1 MCGIISE
8 WLRGHLRVPDPTIQR
23 QQVPVKAVSK
33 GIATLPRR
41 FIYIA
46 FRGEDSLCGVPLCV
60 DLSSGGVRPNGRKI
74 SFFAQ
79 TGKRPCVG
87 TKFHREVKIKMPSN
101 AILEQKQ
108 KAVAELAELIK
119 ASVGGVIVNYQG
131 ITVDK
136 DTAMRKALR
145 EAGVKYV
152 VMKNTMTGRACDM
165 VGYGDMKQYLT
176 GMTAIAISEN
186 DPVIA
191 AKILKEYADKIE
203 SFNILAGYVDGAV
216 VDAATVNELANI
228 PNKETLIA
236 KFLGSIQSP
245 LYKFAYAIKA
255 ICDKDGETTEE
266 APAEA

>member
-1 MCGIISE
+1 MSSE
-8 WLRGHLRVPDPTIQR
+8 SI
-23 QQVPVKAVSK
+23 
-33 GIATLPRR
+33 
-41 FIYIA
+41 
-46 FRGEDSLCGVPLCV
+46 
-60 DLSSGGVRPNGRKI
+60 LS
-74 SFFAQ
+74 
-79 TGKRPCVG
+79 
-87 TKFHREVKIKMPSN
+87 
-101 AILEQKQ
+101 QKKQ
-108 KAVAELAELIK
+108 LVADLAEQIK
-119 ASVGGVIVNYQG
+119 NSAAGVVVNYQG

-165 VGYGDMKQYLT
+165 VGYSDMKQYLN
-176 GMTAIAISEN
+176 GMTAIAISEK

-191 AKILKEYADKIE
+191 AKVLKEYADKVE

-216 VDAATVNELANI
+216 IDAATVNALAEI

-236 KFLGSIQSP
+236 KLLGSIQSP

-255 ICDKDGETTEE
+255 VCDKDGESAEAAPAEE